1 MIFLRSLIF
10 NIILILSIVLIGLLS
25 LPLLLGPRAGVAFIR
40 DVWIKL
46 IIGVLRVVVGLRHE
60 VNGLENLPKQNII
73 IAAKHQS
80 AWKTLALHLIF
91 KDPAII
97 LKKELLRLPILGWFI
112 SKVGM
117 VPINRSGGGGALKS
131 MIEVA
136 KRWSDSGRP
145 IIIFPQGTRVGVDEK
160 LRYHPGVF
168 AIYKALDLPVV
179 PVALNSGVFWPKQSF
194 TKQAGT
200 IKLEIIEPI
209 PPGLERKEF
218 MDLLETVSYT
228 HLTLPTKA

>member
-25 LPLLLGPRAGVAFIR
+25 LPMLLGPRAGVAFIR

-60 VNGLENLPKQNII
+60 VNGLENLPNQNII

-80 AWKTLALHLIF
+80 AWETLALHLIF

-97 LKKELLRLPILGWFI
+97 LKKELLKLPILGWFI

-200 IKLEIIEPI
+200 IKLEVIEPI
-209 PPGLERKEF
+209 PPGLGRKEF
-218 MDLLETVSYT
+218 MDLLEMKIEKTSRN
-228 HLTLPTKA
+228 LLP

>member
-25 LPLLLGPRAGVAFIR
+25 LPMLLGPRAGVAFIR

-60 VNGLENLPKQNII
+60 VNGLENLPNQNII

-80 AWKTLALHLIF
+80 AWETLALHLIF
-91 KDPAII
+91 QDPAII

-168 AIYKALDLPVV
+168 AIYKALELPVV

-200 IKLEIIEPI
+200 IKLEVIEPI
-209 PPGLERKEF
+209 PPGLGRKEF
-218 MDLLETVSYT
+218 MDLLEMKIEKTSRN
-228 HLTLPTKA
+228 LLP

>member
-10 NIILILSIVLIGLLS
+10 NILLIFSIVFIGLLS
-25 LPLLLGPRAGVAFIR
+25 LPMLLGPRAGIAFIR

-46 IIGVLRVVVGLRHE
+46 IIGILEVVVGLRHE

-80 AWKTLALHLIF
+80 AWETLALHLIF

-194 TKQAGT
+194 TKRAGT
-200 IKLEIIEPI
+200 IRLEIIEAI
-209 PPGLERKEF
+209 APGLERKEF
-218 MDLLETVSYT
+218 MDLLELKIEQTSKN
-228 HLTLPTKA
+228 LLP

>member
-10 NIILILSIVLIGLLS
+10 NILLVLSIVLVGLLS

-60 VNGLENLPKQNII
+60 VNGLENLPNQNII

-80 AWKTLALHLIF
+80 AWETLALHLIF

-97 LKKELLRLPILGWFI
+97 LKKELLKLPILGWFI

-200 IKLEIIEPI
+200 IKLEVIEPI
-209 PPGLERKEF
+209 PPGLGRKEF
-218 MDLLETVSYT
+218 MDLLEMKIEKTSRN
-228 HLTLPTKA
+228 LLP

>member
-1 MIFLRSLIF
+1 
-10 NIILILSIVLIGLLS
+10 
-25 LPLLLGPRAGVAFIR
+25 
-40 DVWIKL
+40 
-46 IIGVLRVVVGLRHE
+46 
-60 VNGLENLPKQNII
+60 
-73 IAAKHQS
+73 
-80 AWKTLALHLIF
+80 
-91 KDPAII
+91 
-97 LKKELLRLPILGWFI
+97 
-112 SKVGM
+112 M

-194 TKQAGT
+194 IKQTGT

-218 MDLLETVSYT
+218 MDLLEMKIEKTSRN
-228 HLTLPTKA
+228 LLP

>member
-10 NIILILSIVLIGLLS
+10 NIILMLSIVLIGLLS
-25 LPLLLGPRAGVAFIR
+25 LPMLLGPRAGVAFIR
-40 DVWIKL
+40 DIWIKL
-46 IIGVLRVVVGLRHE
+46 IIGVLRVVVGLGHE

-80 AWKTLALHLIF
+80 AWETLALHLIF

-112 SKVGM
+112 AKVGM

-194 TKQAGT
+194 TKRAG
-200 IKLEIIEPI
+200 IIRLEIIEAI
-209 PPGLERKEF
+209 PPGLKRKEF
-218 MDLLETVSYT
+218 MDLLELKIEQTSKN
-228 HLTLPTKA
+228 LLS

>member
-1 MIFLRSLIF
+1 M
-10 NIILILSIVLIGLLS
+10 
-25 LPLLLGPRAGVAFIR
+25 PMLLGRRAGVAFIR

-80 AWKTLALHLIF
+80 AWETLALHLIF

-97 LKKELLRLPILGWFI
+97 LKKELLKLPILGWFI

-200 IKLEIIEPI
+200 IKLEVIEPI
-209 PPGLERKEF
+209 PPGLGRKEF
-218 MDLLETVSYT
+218 MDLLEMKIEKTSRN
-228 HLTLPTKA
+228 LLP

>member
-25 LPLLLGPRAGVAFIR
+25 LPMLLGPRAGVAFIR
-40 DVWIKL
+40 DIWIKL

-80 AWKTLALHLIF
+80 AWETLAFHLIF

-136 KRWSDSGRP
+136 KRWSYYGRP

-194 TKQAGT
+194 TKRAGT
-200 IKLEIIEPI
+200 IRLEIIEAI
-209 PPGLERKEF
+209 PPGLERKDF
-218 MDLLETVSYT
+218 MDLLELKIEQTSKN
-228 HLTLPTKA
+228 LLP

>member
-10 NIILILSIVLIGLLS
+10 NIILILSIVLIGILS
-25 LPLLLGPRAGVAFIR
+25 LPMVLGPRAGVAFIR
-40 DVWIKL
+40 DVWIEL

-60 VNGLENLPKQNII
+60 VHGLLNLPKQNII

-80 AWKTLALHLIF
+80 ARETLALHLIF

-136 KRWSDSGRP
+136 KRWSNSGRP

-200 IKLEIIEPI
+200 IRLEIIEPI

-218 MDLLETVSYT
+218 MDLLEIKIETTSKN
-228 HLTLPTKA
+228 LLP

>member
-1 MIFLRSLIF
+1 
-10 NIILILSIVLIGLLS
+10 
-25 LPLLLGPRAGVAFIR
+25 
-40 DVWIKL
+40 
-46 IIGVLRVVVGLRHE
+46 
-60 VNGLENLPKQNII
+60 
-73 IAAKHQS
+73 
-80 AWKTLALHLIF
+80 
-91 KDPAII
+91 
-97 LKKELLRLPILGWFI
+97 
-112 SKVGM
+112 M

-145 IIIFPQGTRVGVDEK
+145 IIIFPRELEGVDEK

-218 MDLLETVSYT
+218 MDLLEMKIEKTSKN
-228 HLTLPTKA
+228 LLR

>member
-25 LPLLLGPRAGVAFIR
+25 LPMLLGPRAGVAFIR

-60 VNGLENLPKQNII
+60 VNGLENLPNQNII

-80 AWKTLALHLIF
+80 AWETLALHLIF
-91 KDPAII
+91 QDPAII

-168 AIYKALDLPVV
+168 AIYKALELPVV

-218 MDLLETVSYT
+218 MDLLEMKIEKTSKN
-228 HLTLPTKA
+228 LLP

>member
-10 NIILILSIVLIGLLS
+10 NILLILSIVLIGFLS
-25 LPLLLGPRAGVAFIR
+25 LPMLLGPRAGVAFIR

-46 IIGVLRVVVGLRHE
+46 IISVLRVVVGLRHE

-80 AWKTLALHLIF
+80 AWETLALHLIF

-168 AIYKALDLPVV
+168 AIYKALDQPGFPVS
-179 PVALNSGVFWPKQSF
+179 LK
-194 TKQAGT
+194 
-200 IKLEIIEPI
+200 
-209 PPGLERKEF
+209 
-218 MDLLETVSYT
+218 
-228 HLTLPTKA
+228 

>member
-10 NIILILSIVLIGLLS
+10 NIILIFSIVLIGLLS
-25 LPLLLGPRAGVAFIR
+25 LPMLLGPRAGVAFIR

-80 AWKTLALHLIF
+80 AWETLALHLIF

-145 IIIFPQGTRVGVDEK
+145 IIIFPR
-160 LRYHPGVF
+160 
-168 AIYKALDLPVV
+168 
-179 PVALNSGVFWPKQSF
+179 
-194 TKQAGT
+194 
-200 IKLEIIEPI
+200 
-209 PPGLERKEF
+209 GLEWGLMKN
-218 MDLLETVSYT
+218 
-228 HLTLPTKA
+228 

>member
-25 LPLLLGPRAGVAFIR
+25 LPMLLGPRAGVAFIR

-60 VNGLENLPKQNII
+60 VNGLEHLPKQNIS
-73 IAAKHQS
+73 IASKHQS
-80 AWKTLALHLIF
+80 AWETLALHLIF

-97 LKKELLRLPILGWFI
+97 LKKELLKLPILGWFI

-117 VPINRSGGGGALKS
+117 VPINRSGGGSALKS

-200 IKLEIIEPI
+200 IKLEVLEPI
-209 PPGLERKEF
+209 PPGLGRKEF
-218 MDLLETVSYT
+218 MDLLEMKIEKTSRN
-228 HLTLPTKA
+228 LLP